1 MKTPLL
7 AGLAGL
13 VLLIVILLFALPYL
27 TNLDTIRGQVA
38 AIASETLHR
47 PVTLQRL
54 SLRAIPRPGLQIE
67 RLGIAD
73 HDGTPLATV
82 GAILLEVKPVP
93 LLWREVIVDRVI
105 IKQPVMTLTRHP
117 DGSLNLTLPPAGP
130 YAPTPPQALP
140 PVTVA
145 LREARIEDGEVTIQE
160 QAHPGGTPWVH
171 LQGLSIV
178 MDEVSIAPDVPKP
191 GGAPTPFFHLLTVRG
206 ILAVREGRY
215 RSVTAESL
223 NSNLVLKDG
232 VARLEG
238 ISVKVLGGKGN
249 GRVVANMSG
258 NVPEYETALR
268 LDGLQ
273 LDRLYDTTGLPPG
286 LLSGTA
292 STQEALTTRGRTT
305 DEFKRTLTGSIRF
318 EVKDGGV
325 RKMDAL
331 GKILSILN
339 VRRLLSGRLPDL
351 TREGLPFDLL
361 SGTLR
366 FKNGLM
372 TTDDIMLHGPAL
384 DVAVRGTFSLPDNHA
399 RMVASALG
407 VDFDVEGP
415 ADNLAVSSRAGKGL
429 SEGIGSLLEKGLG
442 LFR

>member
-1 MKTPLL
+1 MKKLLL
-7 AGLAGL
+7 AGLTGLGL
-13 VLLIVILLFALPYL
+13 VIVLLLFALPYL

-67 RLGIAD
+67 RLRIAD
-73 HDGTPLATV
+73 RDGLPFATV
-82 GAILLEVKPVP
+82 DTILLEVKPLP
-93 LLWREVIVDRVI
+93 LLWREVIVDRVLI
-105 IKQPVMTLTRHP
+105 QQPVMTLTRHA

-130 YAPTPPQALP
+130 YAPTLPQTLP

-160 QAHPGGTPWVH
+160 QVNPGGPPWVRV
-171 LQGLSIV
+171 QGLLVV
-178 MDEVSIAPDVPKP
+178 MDEVSIAPDVPHP
-191 GGAPTPFFHLLTVRG
+191 GRAPTPFFHLLTGRG
-206 ILAVREGRY
+206 ILAVREARY
-215 RSVTAESL
+215 RAVTAESL
-223 NSNLVLKDG
+223 SSNLVLKSG
-232 VARLEG
+232 VARLDG

-249 GRVVANMSG
+249 GRVVANLNG
-258 NVPEYETALR
+258 KVPEYETALR

-273 LDRLYDTTGLPPG
+273 LDRLYDATGHPPG

-292 STQEALTTRGRTT
+292 STQEALTARGRTT

-318 EVKDGGV
+318 EVKDGAV

-339 VRRLLSGRLPDL
+339 VKRLLSGRLPDIA
-351 TREGLPFDLL
+351 REGLPFDLL

-372 TTDDIMLHGPAL
+372 TTDDLTLDGPAM
-384 DVAVRGTFSLPDNHA
+384 DVAVQGTFSLPDNQV
-399 RMVASALG
+399 RMRASALG
-407 VDFDVEGP
+407 MDFDVQGP
-415 ADNLAVSSRAGKGL
+415 SDDLTVSPRAGKGV
-429 SEGIGSLLEKGLG
+429 SEGVGSLLEKGLG